1 MSKEGLEKK
10 LGGFHNKFYKLTTY
24 IKIMAEKPIQI
35 KIPYKLAGRLSKKIK
50 ETGFD
55 TITEYVVYVLEQT
68 LSEDSE
74 NGENNEEE
82 EKNVRQRLKELGY
95 L

>member
-1 MSKEGLEKK
+1 LYK
-10 LGGFHNKFYKLTTY
+10 KFYKKFY
-24 IKIMAEKPIQI
+24 KPIQYNKKMAEKPIQI

-55 TITEYVVYVLEQT
+55 TITEYVIYILEQA

-74 NGENNEEE
+74 NNGNYAEE
-82 EKNVRQRLKELGY
+82 EKNVKERLKDLGY

>member
-1 MSKEGLEKK
+1 
-10 LGGFHNKFYKLTTY
+10 
-24 IKIMAEKPIQI
+24 MAEKPIQI
-35 KIPYKLAGRLSKKIK
+35 KIPYKLAGKLSKKIK

-55 TITEYVVYVLEQT
+55 TITEYVLYVLEQT

-74 NGENNEEE
+74 NSENYEEE
-82 EKNVRQRLKELGY
+82 EKNVKERLKDLGY